1 MIIIITCI
9 LVGLFLL
16 NFFLYWIIFLKT
28 ERKISKWWDI
38 YTEIFFILWTLIIFL
53 IPIITSIFLS
63 LLFGSDIYYQFPL
76 VSLEIIFIILGIIL
90 VGLSLKFGITTMKL
104 NKMKGLAKGRFPLIT
119 KGVYRIMRHPLNT
132 SWAVL
137 FLGLALIFES
147 LIALIIF
154 PFFVLLLWVEGLLE
168 EKYILT
174 PQHGKKYEEYKE
186 KVRSRMFPTPYNALL
201 ILIIIFIVYVW
212 FYNNF
217 LI

>member
-1 MIIIITCI
+1 
-9 LVGLFLL
+9 
-16 NFFLYWIIFLKT
+16 
-28 ERKISKWWDI
+28 
-38 YTEIFFILWTLIIFL
+38 
-53 IPIITSIFLS
+53 
-63 LLFGSDIYYQFPL
+63 
-76 VSLEIIFIILGIIL
+76 
-90 VGLSLKFGITTMKL
+90 MKL

-154 PFFVLLLWVEGLLE
+154 PFFMLLLWVEGLLE
-168 EKYILT
+168 EKYILI

-186 KVRSRMFPTPYNALL
+186 KVQSRMFPSPYNALL